1 MGVCAKMADE
11 EAEALVVDNGSG
23 TIKAGVAG
31 EDAPKVMF
39 STTVGYAKHKSTVVG
54 MGERECYV
62 GDQAIQKRGTLLLK
76 NPIEKGVVENW
87 DDMERVWHHTFF
99 NEPRVNRETITQV
112 MFESFN
118 VPATFIAM
126 QAVLA
131 LYASGRTTGVVV
143 DAGDGVSHTVPIYE
157 GYAMPHS

>member
-1 MGVCAKMADE
+1 MG
-11 EAEALVVDNGSG
+11 
-23 TIKAGVAG
+23 
-31 EDAPKVMF
+31 
-39 STTVGYAKHKSTVVG
+39 TTVGYAKHKSTVVG

-99 NEPRVNRETITQV
+99 NELRVNPSDDIGCVLLTECPLNPKVNRETITQV

-131 LYASGRTTGVVV
+131 LYASGRTTGLWWIQATVCRILCQYMR
-143 DAGDGVSHTVPIYE
+143 DTPCHTRSNAWISLE
-157 GYAMPHS
+157 Q